1 MMTEIEA
8 RYHRAINRIGGGAG
22 LLSLPEE
29 IKKELRKTKDLV
41 TKTKMLEA
49 IADEM
54 ARRTRDGSWNI
65 QENPRR

>member
-1 MMTEIEA
+1 MTAIEA

-29 IKKELRKTKDLV
+29 TKSQLRKTKDLQE
-41 TKTKMLEA
+41 KTVLLET

-54 ARRTRDGSWNI
+54 ARRANS
-65 QENPRR
+65 